1 MEYYIHQVPGRIRI
15 QTPLFQNNPEKV
27 KQFEDFIRNI
37 KGITSVATNP
47 VTGSALLLY
56 DERVLNCEQVIG
68 ILETHGYF
76 KLSMAITSDG
86 YLEKTTE
93 KILKITGDIIAGSL
107 GGLEE

>member
-15 QTPLFQNNPEKV
+15 QTPLLQNNPVKV
-27 KQFEDFIRNI
+27 KQFEGFIREI
-37 KGITSVATNP
+37 KGITSVETNP

-76 KLSMAITSDG
+76 NLSKAITSDG

-93 KILKITGDIIAGSL
+93 KILKVTKEIIVGSL